1 MASATLMLSFSLR
14 LPSSFSSPSS
24 VRVPN
29 EVVQFSPFSRACSL
43 KLSSSRN
50 ISGFAPILPLRH
62 STLNSPSPSQ
72 PSSLTVVSA
81 KGYKMKTHKVCTSVS
96 PSLMQ
101 FGGFGCTAIC
111 LVAGKRS
118 QILMSFY
125 SFPFLSPA
133 FSQQSNGA
141 ILFLLVLCSFVL
153 RRL

>member
-81 KGYKMKTHKVCTSVS
+81 KGYKMKTHKVCFSK
-96 PSLMQ
+96 
-101 FGGFGCTAIC
+101 AISGNGSWKDSAEESREAAF
-111 LVAGKRS
+111 AGKEECKEEIAS
-118 QILMSFY
+118 LKNGG
-125 SFPFLSPA
+125 LSLNPW
-133 FSQQSNGA
+133 F
-141 ILFLLVLCSFVL
+141 
-153 RRL
+153 